1 MTFEDPEPAPA
12 PVVAVA
18 AAAFAPPAN
27 PRSSQIQKAV
37 RHAAV
42 VAAFAPQDP
51 KGYFDLAEQQVALE
65 ARSRPSTPLPSPI
78 PTTWR
83 ARR

>member
-51 KGYFDLAEQQVALE
+51 KGYFDLAEQQVARSGRLGLHGDA
-65 ARSRPSTPLPSPI
+65 ARGLHAPG
-78 PTTWR
+78 WG
-83 ARR
+83 